1 MSLRPDIAL
10 AIALMALAAYLCRA
24 SGFFLMRYV
33 TITPRLRTALQALP
47 MSLVMSVITVG
58 AVKGGLPEWLGLA
71 TAFAVIAVWRSE
83 FLAIVASV
91 AMVALTRAMM

>member
-1 MSLRPDIAL
+1 MTIRPEIL
-10 AIALMALAAYLCRA
+10 TAIAVMCLAAYCCRA

-47 MSLVMSVITVG
+47 MSLVMSVIAVG

-71 TAFAVIAVWRSE
+71 TAFSIMAFLRSE
-83 FLAIVASV
+83 TLAILLSV
-91 AMVALTRAMM
+91 AVVALTRAVL

>member
-1 MSLRPDIAL
+1 MTLRPSVLIAIL
-10 AIALMALAAYLCRA
+10 VMAAAAYLCRI

-47 MSLVMSVITVG
+47 MSLVMSVIAVG

-71 TAFAVIAVWRSE
+71 TAGAIMTYLHSE
-83 FLAIVASV
+83 FLAILLAVAV
-91 AMVALTRAMM
+91 VALTRAVI